1 MYLLVGLGIGFIA
14 CIPLGPVNVFV
25 ISQAM
30 KRDFFHG
37 LMAGLTAAFLDST
50 YCLVAILGLSQVT
63 ALMNRWAVLL
73 KIVAA
78 VFLLVIAARLYQQSK
93 EYKETLPAKKTGAF
107 SPRPMLAVLVL
118 YISNPALYFFW
129 IVQAGLVTSHGLVD
143 DTILVSVTFALACG
157 LGGALWYLILT
168 HYVSKYHHQFS
179 AKTFRTIF
187 LVLAVILFLT
197 AIYTFLT
204 VFIDFKKILD
214 LKKLL

>member
-1 MYLLVGLGIGFIA
+1 MAVLIGVLVGLA
-14 CIPLGPVNVFV
+14 VCIPPGPVNIVV

-37 LMAGLTAAFLDST
+37 LMAGLTAAFLDFI

-78 VFLLVIAARLYQQSK
+78 IFLLLIAARLYQQSK
-93 EYKETLPAKKTGAF
+93 EYKEALPAKQTSAF
-107 SPRPMLAVLVL
+107 SPRPMLAVLAL
-118 YISNPALYFFW
+118 YISNPSLYFFW
-129 IVQAGLVTSHGLVD
+129 IGQASLVTSHGLVD
-143 DTILVSVTFALACG
+143 DTILVSVSFALACG
-157 LGGALWYLILT
+157 IGGALWYLILT
-168 HYVSKYHHQFS
+168 RYVSKYHHQFS

-187 LVLAVILFLT
+187 LVLAVILFVT

-204 VFIDFKKILD
+204 VFIDFKKL
-214 LKKLL
+214 LNFNKLL

>member
-1 MYLLVGLGIGFIA
+1 MYLLVGLVIGFIA

-37 LMAGLTAAFLDST
+37 LMAGLTAAFLDFA

-78 VFLLVIAARLYQQSK
+78 IFLLLIAIRIYHQSK
-93 EYKETLPAKKTGAF
+93 EYKDSIPAKQTGSF
-107 SPRPMLAVLVL
+107 SPRPILAVLAL
-118 YISNPALYFFW
+118 YISNPSLYFFW
-129 IVQAGLVTSHGLVD
+129 IGQAAWVTSHGWVD
-143 DTILVSVTFALACG
+143 DTILISVTFALACG
-157 LGGALWYLILT
+157 TGGALWYLILT
-168 HYVSKYHHQFS
+168 RYVSKYHHQFS

-187 LVLAVILFLT
+187 LVLAIVLFVS
-197 AIYTFLT
+197 AVYTFLT
-204 VFIDFKKILD
+204 VFVDFKK
-214 LKKLL
+214 LL

>member
-1 MYLLVGLGIGFIA
+1 MYLLFGLGIGFIA

-37 LMAGLTAAFLDST
+37 LMAGLTAAFLDFI

-78 VFLLVIAARLYQQSK
+78 IFLLLIAIRIYHQSK
-93 EYKETLPAKKTGAF
+93 EYKESIPAKQTGSF
-107 SPRPMLAVLVL
+107 SPRPILAVLAL
-118 YISNPALYFFW
+118 YISNPALYLFW
-129 IVQAGLVTSHGLVD
+129 TVQAAWVTSHGWVD

-157 LGGALWYLILT
+157 TGGALWYLILT
-168 HYVSKYHHQFS
+168 RYVSKYHHQFS
-179 AKTFRTIF
+179 AKTIRTIF
-187 LVLAVILFLT
+187 LVLAIILFVM
-197 AIYTFLT
+197 AIYSFLN
-204 VFIDFKKILD
+204 VFIDFKKLLD
-214 LKKLL
+214 IKKLL